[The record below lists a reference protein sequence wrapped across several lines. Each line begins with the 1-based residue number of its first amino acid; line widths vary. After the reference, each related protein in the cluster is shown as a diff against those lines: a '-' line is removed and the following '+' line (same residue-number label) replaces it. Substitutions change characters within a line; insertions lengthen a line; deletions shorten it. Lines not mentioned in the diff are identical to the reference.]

1 MSYYGDSNKEWL
13 RDEINDFLSKGYDL
27 AILMDVVADCIR
39 DYEVENKVKH
49 GKWIAQDP
57 CRGYSETYK
66 CSACGEVVILN
77 TYTRGCSY
85 EYCPECGAKMDEGEI
100 VYL

>member
-13 RDEINDFLSKGYDL
+13 RDEINDFLSKGYDI

-39 DYEVENKVKH
+39 DYEVENKVKR
-49 GKWIAQDP
+49 GKWMAQDP

-66 CSACGEVVILN
+66 CSVCGEIVTLN
-77 TYTRGCSY
+77 TFTRGCSY
-85 EYCPECGAKMDEGEI
+85 EYCPECGAKMDEGEEE
-100 VYL
+100 

>member
-39 DYEVENKVKH
+39 DYEVE
-49 GKWIAQDP
+49 Q
-57 CRGYSETYK
+57 
-66 CSACGEVVILN
+66 
-77 TYTRGCSY
+77 
-85 EYCPECGAKMDEGEI
+85 
-100 VYL
+100 

>member
-13 RDEINDFLSKGYDL
+13 RDEINDFLSKGYDI

-39 DYEVENKVKH
+39 DYEVENKVKR

-66 CSACGEVVILN
+66 CSACGEIVILN
-77 TYTRGCSY
+77 TFTRSCSY
-85 EYCPECGAKMDEGEI
+85 EYCPECGVKMEEGEE
-100 VYL
+100 

>member
-13 RDEINDFLSKGYDL
+13 RDEINDFLSKGYDI

-39 DYEVENKVKH
+39 DYEVENEVKH
-49 GKWIAQDP
+49 GKWMAQDP

-66 CSACGEVVILN
+66 CSACGEIVILN
-77 TYTRGCSY
+77 TFTRGCSY
-85 EYCPECGAKMDEGEI
+85 EYCPECGAKMGEGEEE
-100 VYL
+100 